1 MLRLI
6 QNLLLC
12 VLFATA
18 SCTQDLT
25 QIVALVS
32 SDLGSELH
40 KVGVDIENSRGELI
54 SSNDFFLERD
64 NIKLPFSFTIEPGEN
79 FLDQDIRIT
88 ALGFNESGKALV
100 QYSARLGFV
109 EQQRRLLHIDLL
121 QICEPV
127 ECSATNETCSSQGQ
141 CVDDYVEVK
150 DLPVVNPGEE
160 FTTARPQPNNNV
172 DGGVPFDANM
182 GSDSG
187 TAENGRDAG
196 GVDAGVDPVM
206 PTTCVDVGCPVNQ
219 LCVDSATHKSCDAS
233 TESPERC
240 SCRVACDPFGAVLR
254 CGFSNDICTH
264 LNEEAPQQGQ
274 GYCRPNLGGGEQGES
289 CTAQFNE
296 KGERVSDDCNRTK
309 NFTCTGVTATR
320 PTGGQC
326 ARTCRTD
333 LFLNCQFLLSETT
346 FACTPDSTDSES
358 IIGTCRLPE
367 QTYTDISRSCFTRF
381 ECQSQSCLNTGVQGI
396 CTSDCSGLETCPADS
411 TCLPVR
417 RNSNNEFLCFRSC
430 DDDSDCTSKNQNN
443 VCHPI
448 GDRKIC
454 YPRCELTNNRC
465 PGSQGTCNPRT
476 GLCD

>member
-1 MLRLI
+1 MLRLV

-12 VLFATA
+12 GLFATV

-32 SDLGSELH
+32 SDFGDELH
-40 KVGVDIENSRGELI
+40 QVGIDIENSRGELI
-54 SSNDFFLERD
+54 SSNDFFLAQE
-64 NIKLPFSFTIEPGEN
+64 NIALPFSFTIEPGAN
-79 FLDQDIRIT
+79 FRDQNIRVT
-88 ALGFNESGKALV
+88 ALGFDASGKALV
-100 QYSARLGFV
+100 EYSARLGFV

-121 QICEPV
+121 RVCKPV
-127 ECSATNETCSSQGQ
+127 ECAQLNQTCSAQGQ
-141 CVDDYVEVK
+141 CVNDYVEVK

-160 FTTARPQPNNNV
+160 FTTVRLPPNNNT
-172 DGGVPFDANM
+172 DAGLPPDATQN
-182 GSDSG
+182 SDSG
-187 TAENGRDAG
+187 SSEEKSDAG
-196 GVDAGVDPVM
+196 GLDANVDPIK
-206 PTTCVDVGCPVNQ
+206 PTTCVDVGCPINQ
-219 LCVDSATHKSCDAS
+219 VCVDPATHSICDAS

-240 SCRVACDPFGAVLR
+240 GCRVACDPFGAVLR
-254 CGFSNDICTH
+254 CGFSNDICTY
-264 LNEEAPQQGQ
+264 LNENPPRGQ
-274 GYCRPNLGGGEQGES
+274 GYCRPNLGGGEQGDS
-289 CTAQFNE
+289 CTTQFNE
-296 KGERVSDDCNRTK
+296 KGERISDDCNRTK
-309 NFTCTGVTATR
+309 NFTCTGVTSTR

-346 FACTPDSTDSES
+346 FSCTPDEKDPDS

-367 QTYTDISRSCFTRF
+367 QAYTDISRSCFTQQ
-381 ECQSQSCLNTGVQGI
+381 ECQSQSCLDTGVQGI
-396 CTSDCSGLETCPADS
+396 CTSDCSGLETCPGDS
-411 TCLPVR
+411 ACLPVR
-417 RNSNNEFLCFRSC
+417 RNANNEFLCFRSC
-430 DDDSDCTSKNQNN
+430 DDDADCTSKNQNN